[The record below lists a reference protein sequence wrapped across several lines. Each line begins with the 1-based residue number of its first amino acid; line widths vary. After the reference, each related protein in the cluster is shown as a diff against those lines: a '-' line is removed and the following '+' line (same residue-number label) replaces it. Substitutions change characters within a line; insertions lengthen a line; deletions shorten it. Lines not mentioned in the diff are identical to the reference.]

1 MTCTVQSNRVPPL
14 RRKVKDMMNR
24 LLQHVL
30 LVALSGTMV
39 LAQTPAKPTQVEVF
53 KSATC
58 GCCGKWIEHMRAA
71 GFAVHVTDLGEQ
83 ELQQMKKKSGV
94 PDAAQS
100 CHTARVG
107 GYIVEGHVPAAEVHR
122 LLVERRKVSGLAVP
136 GMPIGSPGMEVPNTK
151 AQPYDVLTFDAQGN
165 TKVFATIKP

>member
-1 MTCTVQSNRVPPL
+1 
-14 RRKVKDMMNR
+14 MMKR
-24 LLQHVL
+24 FFQQIV
-30 LVALSGTMV
+30 LVALSSSIV

-71 GFAVHVTDLGEQ
+71 GFTVRVTDLGDA

-107 GYIVEGHVPAAEVHR
+107 GYVVEGHVPASEVRR
-122 LLVERRKVSGLAVP
+122 LLVERRKVAGIAVP
-136 GMPIGSPGMEVPNTK
+136 GMPVGSPGMEMPNVK
-151 AQPYDVLTFDAQGN
+151 AQPYDVLSFDAQGN
-165 TKVFATIKP
+165 TKVFSTIKP